1 MADGSKKNIE
11 DVLIGEKLMG
21 QNGVI
26 NTVLEYDHPMLN
38 GRDLIALNGGK
49 PFMTPEHPLMTKE
62 GWKSW
67 SAEMTQWQK
76 PDIAHL
82 MVNGDLEVGDEILMD
97 NGHWMMIESIEVH
110 SGEPEQQVYNFYL
123 DGNNTYFAD
132 GLLAHNRGGQDPS
145 CFVAGTQVI
154 MADGSR
160 KNIEDVQIGE
170 QVQGINGINNVIAHD
185 HWPLAGRKLIGINGS
200 GPFKTPEHP
209 LMTQDGWKA
218 FDSEVTKVEKPQIA
232 HLMVNGSLQIGDKI
246 LMADGSW
253 KEIESLEVFENEPE
267 QTVYNF
273 VLDGDHTYYADDHA
287 AHNRDPL
294 AQSFFPPLN
303 QGQDGMF
310 ATKVDIY
317 FSSKDSTLPVWIE
330 LRPVE
335 NGSPINRIVPS
346 SQVYKYP
353 NEITT
358 STDASVATTFEF
370 DEPIYLMP
378 DTEYAVCI
386 QSNSEDYNVFI
397 ARVGDFILG
406 TTERKITKRPFFG
419 SLFKSQN
426 ARTWTPY
433 QWEDLK
439 MTVHVASFKSDRG
452 YANLKNLAIPERLLN
467 PNPITTTSGD
477 ATVRV
482 NHPSHGFT
490 VGDTVTLTGTESV
503 GGISDS
509 DLYGERVITA
519 IDANGYTYEADSA
532 ANVTITA
539 GGSGI
544 TANENYL
551 MDVGFISLS
560 TLQPGTTTI
569 TADGAFTT
577 GQSLAGTE
585 TAYQKDASTS
595 RIDLNRNIAFPNPK
609 LIANSE
615 NEATYLSGAKSV
627 DLFINLNSSNK
638 YVSPVID
645 MQRASIVAIS
655 NIIDKQNN
663 TPAAGYNV
671 PLTYVEETS
680 SVGGT
685 HAAKHITRP
694 ITLASEAVGLKIL
707 LTANRPSAANFDMY
721 YRTTTDGDLA
731 TVGWTLVNKENEIP
745 SDEDPTVFRQYQYL
759 IGGRTGTLDG
769 FTQFQLKIVMTSTNS
784 AKVPVFRDIRAIALG
799 V

>member
-11 DVLIGEKLMG
+11 DIVIGEKLLG
-21 QNGVI
+21 QDGEI
-26 NTVLEYDHPMLN
+26 NTVIMYDHPPLD

-49 PFMTPEHPLMTKE
+49 PFMTPEHPLWTQD
-62 GWKSW
+62 GWKAYDSQRTR
-67 SAEMTQWQK
+67 EKK
-76 PDIAHL
+76 PEIAHL
-82 MVNGDLEVGDEILMD
+82 MTNGDFQVGDKILMD
-97 NGHWMMIESIEVH
+97 DGSWFTIESIEAN
-110 SGEPEQQVYNFYL
+110 SGEPEQQVFNFWL

-132 GLLAHNRGGQDPS
+132 GFLAHNRGGS
-145 CFVAGTQVI
+145 CFVKGTQVI

-160 KNIEDVQIGE
+160 KNIEDVEIGDE
-170 QVQGINGINNVIAHD
+170 VKGIEGINNVITHD

-218 FDSEVTKVEKPQIA
+218 FDSEITKVEKPQIA

-294 AQSFFPPLN
+294 AQSFFPS
-303 QGQDGMF
+303 GSEARDGLF

-317 FSSKDSTLPVWIE
+317 FSSKDSTLPVWVE

-353 NEITT
+353 NEITV
-358 STDASVATTFEF
+358 SSDATVATTFEF
-370 DEPIYLMP
+370 DEPIYLIP
-378 DTEYAVCI
+378 DQEYAVCI

-397 ARVGDFILG
+397 ATVGDFVLG

-439 MTVHVASFKSDRG
+439 MTVHVASFKSSSG
-452 YANLKNLAIPERLLN
+452 YANLRNVDVPTRLLD
-467 PNPITTTSGD
+467 PNPITTTAGSS
-477 ATVRV
+477 TIRV
-482 NHPSHGFT
+482 AHPNHGLL
-490 VGDTVTLTGTESV
+490 VGDVASIRNTGSV
-503 GGISDS
+503 GGLDS
-509 DLYGERVITA
+509 DYIRGDRAVTA
-519 IDANGYTYEADSA
+519 IDATGYEFLGDSSA
-532 ANVTITA
+532 TSTITGGGSNVTA
-539 GGSGI
+539 E
-544 TANENYL
+544 ENYR
-551 MDVGFISLS
+551 MDVGYVSLD
-560 TLQPGTTTI
+560 TLQPGATKI
-569 TADGAFTT
+569 TADASFTT

-585 TAYQKDASTS
+585 TAYQKSSNTEK
-595 RIDLNRNIAFPNPK
+595 IELNQNIRFENTK
-609 LIANSE
+609 LIANVR
-615 NEATYLSGAKSV
+615 NELTHLNGTKSIDMFVNLST
-627 DLFINLNSSNK
+627 DNQFI
-638 YVSPVID
+638 SPLID
-645 MQRASIVAIS
+645 MQRASVVAIS
-655 NIIDKQNN
+655 NVIDKQNE
-663 TPAAGYNV
+663 TAAAGYNV
-671 PLTYVEETS
+671 PLTYIEETS

-694 ITLASEAVGLKIL
+694 ITLATEAVGLKLL
-707 LTANRPSAANFDMY
+707 LTANRPSAADFEVY
-721 YRTTTDGDLA
+721 YRTTLDGDITLNQ
-731 TVGWTLVNKENEIP
+731 WTLVAKENPIP

-759 IGGRTGTLDG
+759 VGGRTGDLDG
-769 FTQFQLKIVMTSTNS
+769 FTQFQIKIVMNSTSS
-784 AKVPVFRDIRAIALG
+784 AKVPIFRDLRAIALG
-799 V
+799 T